1 MHNKESSKLY
11 SFDVQEEKA
20 QSIIRTVTNKR
31 LVGNLQ
37 SLKAQG
43 QLTLDKVRFV
53 PHPYSRPKLLLQ
65 RAACS

>member
-1 MHNKESSKLY
+1 M
-11 SFDVQEEKA
+11 QEEKA

-43 QLTLDKVRFV
+43 QLTLDKVRSL
-53 PHPYSRPKLLLQ
+53 PLLH
-65 RAACS
+65 AFTHSPACGVAVM